1 MKELRGKAN
10 VFKFIGTYDAETET
24 FTVAVPEGTEDFV
37 FEVDDE
43 GICFVETNQKFNYDP
58 ETGNFYFIQEVD

>member
-24 FTVAVPEGTEDFV
+24 FTVAVPEGTEDFI

-43 GICFVETNQKFNYDP
+43 GICFVETNQR
-58 ETGNFYFIQEVD
+58 